1 MSHLIYFGLTKFK
14 LRLRSATA
22 MRNILLLLLSLTAI
36 STGAQITIN
45 SSHLPNAGDILYR
58 RNATLLS
65 EVDLEATGENH
76 TWNFGNDVIQLGPLD
91 NGTECNDLSDI
102 SLFNQLYFNN
112 PFNPQYDS
120 DFGLGFTL
128 VDLGFI
134 TVEDAFQV
142 YKNSGNVYAITG
154 VAATVSDL
162 PISSIYDERDII
174 YNLPLT
180 YPASGSSHSVLE
192 LTIPSL
198 GNFATDQTRTYEC
211 DGWGVLNIAGQS
223 FDVLRVKSQL
233 VGSDA
238 IFGFEIPKDIT
249 TYQWL
254 STDFNVPVL
263 EITSAAGLLGQMDV
277 TATTADIGV
286 GVSESTANS
295 WSVYPVPTDR
305 ELIVSGASPNSN
317 YRILN
322 AAGQTML
329 EGNLSH
335 NSIDVSGLQGGVYLI
350 QISNDEHIE
359 QVRFVKR

>member
-1 MSHLIYFGLTKFK
+1 MKKF
-14 LRLRSATA
+14 
-22 MRNILLLLLSLTAI
+22 LLALLCLSSFCA
-36 STGAQITIN
+36 GAQITIN

-65 EVDLEATGENH
+65 EVDLEATGENY
-76 TWNFGNDVIQLGPLD
+76 TWNFGDDVIQLGPLD

-102 SLFNQLYFNN
+102 SLFNQIYFNN

-162 PISSIYDERDII
+162 PISSIYDDRDII

-180 YPASGSSHSVLE
+180 YPASGTSHSILE
-192 LTIPSL
+192 LEIPTI

-254 STDFNVPVL
+254 STEFKVPVL
-263 EITSAAGLLGQMDV
+263 EITSTVGLLGQTDV
-277 TATTADIGV
+277 TASTADIGLR
-286 GVSESTANS
+286 VSENRTDS
-295 WSVYPVPTDR
+295 WSVYPVPTEND
-305 ELIVSGASPNSN
+305 LMVPAAFANSTYTIYNSSGQ
-317 YRILN
+317 LMKQ
-322 AAGQTML
+322 GT
-329 EGNLSH
+329 LSH
-335 NSIDVSGLQGGVYLI
+335 TNIDVSQLPSGVYIL
-350 QISNDEHIE
+350 QISDDAQI
-359 QVRFVKR
+359 QQARFVRR

>member
-14 LRLRSATA
+14 FRHRSATA

-65 EVDLEATGENH
+65 EVDLEATGENY
-76 TWNFGNDVIQLGPLD
+76 TWNFGEDIIQLGPLD

-263 EITSAAGLLGQMDV
+263 EITSTAVLGQAQI
-277 TATTADIGV
+277 TASTADIGV
-286 GVSESTANS
+286 GVSENSTDS
-295 WSVYPVPTDR
+295 WSVYPVPTEND
-305 ELIVSGASPNSN
+305 LMVPTAFVNSTYTIFNSSGQLMKQGTLAH
-317 YRILN
+317 
-322 AAGQTML
+322 T
-329 EGNLSH
+329 NL
-335 NSIDVSGLQGGVYLI
+335 DVSQLPSGVYIL
-350 QISNDEHIE
+350 QISDDA
-359 QVRFVKR
+359 QTQQARFVRR